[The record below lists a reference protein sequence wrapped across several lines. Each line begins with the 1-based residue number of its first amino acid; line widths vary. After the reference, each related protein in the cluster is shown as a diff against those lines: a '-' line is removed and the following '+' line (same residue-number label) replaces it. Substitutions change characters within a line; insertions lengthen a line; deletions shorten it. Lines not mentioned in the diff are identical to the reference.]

1 VPIGIFLVFLTGVGP
16 LLAWRQTSLDRVKRN
31 FVWPTAIAVITAIVL
46 LIGGMRPWE
55 DSAYFYSLVA
65 ISLAMFVVATVTGE
79 FWRGGHVIARQT
91 GVNIFQGMVVIT
103 RRNTRRYGGYLI
115 HIGVVFI
122 IIGFAGL
129 PFNVDKEQEMGFGDK
144 MEIGGYTLVCQSY
157 TQDDKPNY
165 SSEWAVIDVYRG
177 GKKID
182 TMFPER
188 RFYKA
193 SEQTSTI
200 VANRSRPNRDLY
212 LVYTGRNQDTGRPI
226 IKAHV
231 NPLVMWI
238 WIGVHVVL
246 IGTIIALIP
255 NMKPGKI
262 TVKEKDCAEAD
273 AERRGAVGVGG
284 D

>member
-1 VPIGIFLVFLTGVGP
+1 
-16 LLAWRQTSLDRVKRN
+16 
-31 FVWPTAIAVITAIVL
+31 
-46 LIGGMRPWE
+46 
-55 DSAYFYSLVA
+55 
-65 ISLAMFVVATVTGE
+65 MFVVATVAGE
-79 FWRGGHVIARQT
+79 FWRGGRVIARQT
-91 GVNIFQGMVVIT
+91 GVNIAQGMVVIT

-144 MEIGGYTLVCQSY
+144 MQIGHYTLVCQSY

-165 SSEWAVIDVYRG
+165 GSEWAVIDVYRN
-177 GKKID
+177 GKQID

-200 VANRSRPNRDLY
+200 VANRSRPNEDLY

-238 WIGVHVVL
+238 WIGVQVVL
-246 IGTIIALIP
+246 IGTIIALFP
-255 NMKPGKI
+255 NMKPQKVA
-262 TVKEKDCAEAD
+262 VKEKDRAEAE
-273 AERRGAVGVGG
+273 AARKGAVGVGG